1 MMPDATF
8 DGDTLR
14 ITLPTGERELDAGRD
29 LYSAW
34 KRWVVG
40 SNRLGLPPAFRTV
53 AGDPTKPGQVVEPYY
68 FLRNDLGWRIRPSE
82 ENQETV
88 ITGNL
93 YREDSALPR
102 TVPTLG
108 SFNAFLE
115 FEVSPKATVV
125 EKTIDTGSG
134 MSTEQ
139 DDRLRELWQERGLDS
154 GNPVTAD
161 KIAGTVTFDT
171 ITIDITGDGFNTS
184 TATRQ
189 P

>member
-1 MMPDATF
+1 MPDATF
-8 DGDTLR
+8 DGDNLV

-40 SNRLGLPPAFRTV
+40 SNRLGLPPAFRTI
-53 AGDPTKPGQVVEPYY
+53 AGDPTKPGQVVEPYF

-82 ENQETV
+82 EDQETV
-88 ITGNL
+88 IVGNL
-93 YREDSALPR
+93 YRQDSALPR
-102 TVPTLG
+102 TVPTVG

-125 EKTIDTGSG
+125 QEIVDTGSG
-134 MSTEQ
+134 LSTTQATWLE
-139 DDRLRELWQERGLDS
+139 ELWQERGLDS
-154 GNPVTAD
+154 SNPVTAN
-161 KIAGTVTFDT
+161 KTLGTVTFGSV
-171 ITIDITGDGFNTS
+171 TIDITGDGFNTS